1 MLNWLKDKWEY
12 VVAGLTVVFVFLLGR
27 RGKSASDRKTELKNK
42 ENEIIKA
49 SGDKELTAVK
59 AAGEKH
65 VKELK
70 NIHAESE
77 QRLKQAEND
86 RDKLIGELVNDPDA
100 IDDKLEKIGIKEI

>member
-1 MLNWLKDKWEY
+1 MLNWLKDKWEF
-12 VVAGLTVVFVFLLGR
+12 VAAGLTVVFVFLLGR

-49 SGDKELTAVK
+49 AGDKELTAVK

-77 QRLKQAEND
+77 QRLKQAESD
-86 RDKLIGELVNDPDA
+86 RDKLIEEFVNDPDA
-100 IDDKLEKIGIKEI
+100 IDDKLEEIGIKEI

>member
-1 MLNWLKDKWEY
+1 MLNWLKDKWEF
-12 VVAGLTVVFVFLLGR
+12 VAAGLTVVFVFLLGR

-77 QRLKQAEND
+77 QRLKQAES
-86 RDKLIGELVNDPDA
+86 DKLIEEFVNDPDA
-100 IDDKLEKIGIKEI
+100 IDDKLEEIGIKEI

>member
-12 VVAGLTVVFVFLLGR
+12 VAAGLTVVFVFLLGR
-27 RGKSASDRKTELKNK
+27 RGKNASDRKTELKNK

-77 QRLKQAEND
+77 QRLKQAESD
-86 RDKLIGELVNDPDA
+86 RDKLIEQLVNDPDA

>member
-1 MLNWLKDKWEY
+1 MLDWLKREWEY
-12 VVAGLTVVFVFLLGR
+12 AVALLGIVAVFLLGR

-49 SGDKELTAVK
+49 AGDKELAAVQ

-86 RDKLIGELVNDPDA
+86 RNKLIEELVNDPDA

>member
-1 MLNWLKDKWEY
+1 MLNWLKREWEY
-12 VVAGLTVVFVFLLGR
+12 AVALLGIVFVFLLGR

-49 SGDKELTAVK
+49 AGDKELTAVK

-70 NIHAESE
+70 NIHVESE

-86 RDKLIGELVNDPDA
+86 RDKLVQELVNDPDA
-100 IDDKLEKIGIKEI
+100 IDDKLEEIGIKEI

>member
-1 MLNWLKDKWEY
+1 MFNWLKREWEY
-12 VVAGLTVVFVFLLGR
+12 AVALLGIVLVFLLGR

-49 SGDKELTAVK
+49 AGDKELTAVK

-70 NIHAESE
+70 NIHVESG

-86 RDKLIGELVNDPDA
+86 RDKLIEELVNDPDA
-100 IDDKLEKIGIKEI
+100 IDDKLEEIGIKEI